1 MIYRVGVRDAVSVA
15 AAGKSGSP
23 NSALT
28 FRAVA
33 AIGNRDGDIVHIVPV
48 IQRDVAGRQL
58 RIDDPHVVV
67 FENDFVLR
75 FLFDSDGIRADG
87 HLHVN
92 VGPTTLK
99 AAAAFT
105 R

>member
-1 MIYRVGVRDAVSVA
+1 MVA
-15 AAGKSGSP
+15 ELPAPNGSI
-23 NSALT
+23 SY
-28 FRAVA
+28 
-33 AIGNRDGDIVHIVPV
+33 
-48 IQRDVAGRQL
+48 QL

-75 FLFDSDGIRADG
+75 FLLDSDGIRADG